1 MEVAR
6 PAASL
11 LSAPAAGED
20 WCGQQTGPMFSLRSG
35 LRLHDRFVLVEPVGV
50 GGMSQVWRA
59 VDEVLDRSVAVKVLA
74 SPLAGD
80 PTLRQA
86 TWREARAAARLAH
99 PHVIQVYDY
108 GEASLPDGALVPYLV
123 MELVD
128 GQSLATRLGEGPL
141 PWREAVRTGAQVAG
155 ALAAAHRLGVVH
167 RDVKPGNVMLT
178 PAGAKVLDFG
188 IAALVGRRSED
199 GGLLVGTPAY
209 AAPEQLHPSSPQP
222 ASDVYALGVL
232 LYESLTGRRPVTAAS
247 WAEAAAAHRA
257 GAVVPPLAVPDL
269 PPEVAR
275 LIIACL
281 AAEPADRP
289 TARSVAAELA
299 VAVGMSDPGA
309 VVDQGTMALPMVAG
323 GAVPLAGNRGGLG
336 SARPPSAPTMIER
349 DWAASTGH
357 GDAPPRRR
365 SRRLVLVG
373 LIGTVA
379 AAGLAWAVVAAT
391 VNSGNPVGTAQ
402 ATPSYATTSA
412 ESPTPTGAPPPAA
425 GSSSD
430 AILAELDRVIADA
443 AATGALRGDAAEK
456 LRDKVNELRAPGG
469 KGKGKQRKQ
478 AEELR
483 KRIDS
488 LQNEIDQLRD
498 DGEIDNNTADQ
509 LTTLAQSLSSAPGGD
524 GG

>member
-1 MEVAR
+1 
-6 PAASL
+6 
-11 LSAPAAGED
+11 
-20 WCGQQTGPMFSLRSG
+20 MFSLRSG
-35 LRLHDRFVLVEPVGV
+35 LRLHDRFVLVEQVGV

-80 PTLRQA
+80 PALRQA

-128 GQSLATRLGEGPL
+128 GRSLATRLGEGPL
-141 PWREAVRTGAQVAG
+141 PWREAVRTGAQVAA

-178 PAGAKVLDFG
+178 TAGAKVLDFG

-209 AAPEQLHPSSPQP
+209 VAPEQLHPSSPQP

-232 LYESLTGRRPVTAAS
+232 LYEALTGRPPVTAAS

-257 GAVVPPLAVPDL
+257 GVVVPPLAVPGL

-275 LIIACL
+275 LIISCL
-281 AAEPADRP
+281 AAAPADRP
-289 TARSVAAELA
+289 TARSVATELA
-299 VAVGMSDPGA
+299 VAAGMPDPGA
-309 VVDQGTMALPMVAG
+309 VLDDGTMALPMVAD
-323 GAVPLAGNRGGLG
+323 GAVAPERNRGALG
-336 SARPPSAPTMIER
+336 SARPPSAPTMI
-349 DWAASTGH
+349 DKNWAASTGD
-357 GDAPPRRR
+357 GDAPPRGPSR
-365 SRRLVLVG
+365 SLVLVG
-373 LIGTVA
+373 LIGTVV
-379 AAGLAWAVVAAT
+379 AAGLAWAVVAAM
-391 VNSGNPVGTAQ
+391 VNSGNPVGTVR
-402 ATPSYATTSA
+402 ATPSYATTA
-412 ESPTPTGAPPPAA
+412 PSPTPTGGQPSAA
-425 GSSSD
+425 GSSWD
-430 AILAELDRVIADA
+430 DILAELDRVIADA
-443 AATGALRGDAAEK
+443 AATGALDGDAAKK
-456 LRDKVNELRAPGG
+456 LSDKVDELRVPDGN
-469 KGKGKQRKQ
+469 GKGKQRKR

-488 LQNEIDQLRD
+488 LQSEIDQLRD
-498 DGEIDNNTADQ
+498 DGKIDDQTAEH
-509 LTTLAQSLSSAPGGD
+509 LTTLAQSLSRAPAGEAD
-524 GG
+524 